1 MSIACWTSLK
11 NRVTRKVDVQCVM
24 FAMEAE
30 VPCDQRILHLGIKNF
45 TKNTLASSEKISPF
59 ISQGRGPSP
68 RVITHMTSTLR
79 GPHLNIRCSVRN
91 VV

>member
-30 VPCDQRILHLGIKNF
+30 VPCGQGILHLGITKF
-45 TKNTLASSEKISPF
+45 TKKLPWL
-59 ISQGRGPSP
+59 PP
-68 RVITHMTSTLR
+68 RRSLR
-79 GPHLNIRCSVRN
+79 S
-91 VV
+91 

>member
-30 VPCDQRILHLGIKNF
+30 VPCDQKILHFDLSISKF
-45 TKNTLASSEKISPF
+45 HEKLPWL
-59 ISQGRGPSP
+59 PP
-68 RVITHMTSTLR
+68 
-79 GPHLNIRCSVRN
+79 
-91 VV
+91 